1 MKAGDKITPFSAQDQ
16 SGNTVSSDELLAQ
29 GPLVLF
35 FYPKA
40 GTPGCTAESCHFRDL
55 GAEFEKLGARRVGIS
70 ADGVSE
76 QAKFDEKYGLG
87 YPLLADEDRKIA
99 KQFGVK
105 RVGPVPNK
113 RATFVI
119 DSDGTVLDVIA
130 SETNMDVHA
139 DRALQALAAR
149 G

>member
-1 MKAGDKITPFSAQDQ
+1 MKSGDKITPFSAQDQ

-55 GAEFEKLGARRVGIS
+55 GGEFEKLGARRVGIS

-119 DSDGTVLDVIA
+119 DSDGTVLELIA

-139 DRALQALAAR
+139 DRALEVLAAR

>member
-1 MKAGDKITPFSAQDQ
+1 MKPGDRIEPFSASDQ
-16 SGNTVSSDELLAQ
+16 SGNTVTSDELLAG

-55 GAEFEKLGARRVGIS
+55 GSEFAALGATRVGIS
-70 ADGVSE
+70 ADGIKA
-76 QAKFDEKYGLG
+76 QARFDGEHGFG
-87 YPLLADEDRKIA
+87 FPLLSDPDRTIA
-99 KQFGVK
+99 KAFGVR

-119 DSDGTVLDVIA
+119 DSDGTVLEVIA
-130 SETNMDVHA
+130 SETKMELHA
-139 DRALQALAAR
+139 DRALEVLAAMS
-149 G
+149 